1 MWQND
6 VLRSDVLIVG
16 VRWLPGWRGP
26 RSNIGNCNYPA
37 LKRSPCLW
45 FSYGA
50 PSTCW
55 REEECEQLEPHQMKI
70 LIVCLLNTTTVTNDG
85 RQSLAIVD
93 MSEQCEGMSRLG
105 NTINICQ
112 DWNPNKKL
120 SQQPTQPLHTQLD
133 IVEIVTLFYLRVS
146 ILISFIFLLKSWQL
160 AGLLF
165 ANWRERWEMRDI
177 TINTNHSPVLLI
189 GSQLRFVLSSQIF
202 LWNDFTPC
210 SPYRDHL
217 SENIGK
223 ISSPPPH

>member
-93 MSEQCEGMSRLG
+93 MSEQWGGMSRLG

-120 SQQPTQPLHTQLD
+120 SSPSY
-133 IVEIVTLFYLRVS
+133 IVEIATLFYRQFSIFMLLSQSELHNLQIITEKVRLSSCNSDIDQVS
-146 ILISFIFLLKSWQL
+146 TRTNWSINVPFIFH
-160 AGLLF
+160 
-165 ANWRERWEMRDI
+165 
-177 TINTNHSPVLLI
+177 HS
-189 GSQLRFVLSSQIF
+189 R
-202 LWNDFTPC
+202 T
-210 SPYRDHL
+210 SPRH
-217 SENIGK
+217 
-223 ISSPPPH
+223 HRAHHV

>member
-112 DWNPNKKL
+112 DWNSNKKL
-120 SQQPTQPLHTQLD
+120 SHQPTTHSWDRNSILSPALHLN
-133 IVEIVTLFYLRVS
+133 IFYLSVKVLTVGRIVVCQ
-146 ILISFIFLLKSWQL
+146 LK
-160 AGLLF
+160 
-165 ANWRERWEMRDI
+165 REMRDERY
-177 TINTNHSPVLLI
+177 NNKHKS
-189 GSQLRFVLSSQIF
+189 
-202 LWNDFTPC
+202 
-210 SPYRDHL
+210 
-217 SENIGK
+217 
-223 ISSPPPH
+223 